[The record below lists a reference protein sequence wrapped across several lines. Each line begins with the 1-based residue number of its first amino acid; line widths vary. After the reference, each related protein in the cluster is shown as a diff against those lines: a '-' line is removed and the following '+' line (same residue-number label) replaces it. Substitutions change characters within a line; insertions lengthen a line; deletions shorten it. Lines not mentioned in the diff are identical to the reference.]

1 MAIKTANDY
10 LEESWSWKRPEQI
23 DALSRGV
30 AWLMSK
36 GFTTNKDLRQNEGF
50 IHHDKVQLNMRVWLE
65 DRREVCVIA
74 TGAVNHPYDTGVGWT
89 AEYVFEDRSVEAF
102 AFGLRGACDIPAIE
116 ADGVERAVIAAIRE
130 ASAICELYDLDRSRD
145 DEARRKV
152 AEFLADRRDSDT
164 MHQLKAEDCRYVPLI
179 KED

>member
-1 MAIKTANDY
+1 M
-10 LEESWSWKRPEQI
+10 
-23 DALSRGV
+23 
-30 AWLMSK
+30 
-36 GFTTNKDLRQNEGF
+36 
-50 IHHDKVQLNMRVWLE
+50 
-65 DRREVCVIA
+65 
-74 TGAVNHPYDTGVGWT
+74 NHPYDTGVGWT

-179 KED
+179 KEDLQ